1 MLCALDEFAGS
12 GLTNPLV
19 MGAIAIRLLSEVG
32 ADRPLR
38 DTDEADEARPLSETE
53 EGIGGRWT
61 IPYSDG
67 LKGSRGSSSLSSC
80 TGSASPPGRVAIGVA
95 MWSTNHGGGG
105 SSMLGISG
113 VSMSMVGG
121 VGSRVDEGHAIGSSC

>member
-1 MLCALDEFAGS
+1 
-12 GLTNPLV
+12 

-67 LKGSRGSSSLSSC
+67 LKGS
-80 TGSASPPGRVAIGVA
+80 
-95 MWSTNHGGGG
+95 
-105 SSMLGISG
+105 
-113 VSMSMVGG
+113 
-121 VGSRVDEGHAIGSSC
+121 